1 MRARSLELPDP
12 QAGTKSR
19 GVWTEANSQATS
31 YRMATFPARS
41 DRRFMAQAL
50 PRREPPPKP
59 LPAWAR
65 IAAAFVALIALTASI
80 FAVFDERDNDL
91 GSVALLG
98 LAALFLV
105 TAITGAQVLKAK
117 FGGNELEFAERA
129 ASALDE
135 SQRNRTTAPET
146 AIGGVAKAAVAARMS
161 RNADL
166 LNRARILWV
175 DDRPEYNTPIVTLLR
190 DAGAIVDTARSNS
203 EALRLFEGSKYDVVI
218 SDVARDRGPDA
229 EDPERDLAGIK
240 LGEHVSGRLH
250 QHVLLF
256 SSRFN
261 PLTYPGRSDAKRLA
275 LARRV
280 DQSTF
285 GRTNRP
291 DELLHLIMDVLE
303 REDL

>member
-1 MRARSLELPDP
+1 
-12 QAGTKSR
+12 
-19 GVWTEANSQATS
+19 
-31 YRMATFPARS
+31 MATFPATP

-65 IAAAFVALIALTASI
+65 VAAALIALTASI

-135 SQRNRTTAPET
+135 SQRNRTNAPET

-166 LNRARILWV
+166 LNRARIPGLTTIRSTTRRSSPFS
-175 DDRPEYNTPIVTLLR
+175 RP
-190 DAGAIVDTARSNS
+190 GAIVDTACSNS
-203 EALRLFEGSKYDVVI
+203 EALRLIEGSKYDVVI
-218 SDVARDRGPDA
+218 SDVARDKGPDA

-285 GRTNRP
+285 ARTNAPTNSYTSSWTCLSGKIFDSVRFAQFVDDDSRFREPTVVRP
-291 DELLHLIMDVLE
+291 AL
-303 REDL
+303 